1 MSKIMKGVY
10 WFCICL
16 LILSSCKKDNTGTV
30 QPSVNNGSLTINFS
44 YRFDSLSL
52 QTDTVKY
59 KNAAGYKMSVSRLQY
74 YVSKINL
81 VNTDGVPYSINQ
93 AFYLDAKDSNFS
105 SIILTGIPFGSY
117 KDVSIIIGLDSSM
130 NKTYYLP
137 ATVEN
142 NNMEWPTAMGGGYHF
157 MKLEGSFV
165 DSTGTWG
172 YNMHLGTTGNAVSI
186 TLLNKTFSISST
198 PANIQLKMNVSEW
211 FKNPSIYNFNTD
223 GVYSMGN
230 ATAMQKLKN
239 NGWDVFYE

>member
-1 MSKIMKGVY
+1 MILISK
-10 WFCICL
+10 
-16 LILSSCKKDNTGTV
+16 T
-30 QPSVNNGSLTINFS
+30 
-44 YRFDSLSL
+44 
-52 QTDTVKY
+52 
-59 KNAAGYKMSVSRLQY
+59 

-105 SIILTGIPFGSY
+105 SIILTGIPIGNY
-117 KDVSIIIGLDSSM
+117 KDVSFIIGLDSSM